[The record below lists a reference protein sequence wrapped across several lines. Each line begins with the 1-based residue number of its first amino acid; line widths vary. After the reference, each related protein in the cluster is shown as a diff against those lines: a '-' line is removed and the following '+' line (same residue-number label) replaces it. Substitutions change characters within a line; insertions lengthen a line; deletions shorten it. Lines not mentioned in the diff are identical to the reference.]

1 MATGRGS
8 HTYVLV
14 LYDYDYVADDG
25 SPVSIKKDEEY
36 VLLKKANKDWWHV
49 ANLHAK
55 ANGEKPFYVP
65 AAYVEEI
72 YKNVISVGPGE
83 IRETIED
90 VQRDAT
96 VTVNED
102 QVTTIKVGYDQ
113 EPEPDYPG
121 DPPDLHP
128 KTPKPN
134 EDLDNNNMKDFS
146 FQEDSDSVRVKQSP
160 QIVRQKSA
168 PPEVPQKPQ
177 RRYEDPTYANLEEV
191 RVAAGMDRPLSQVSQ
206 SSDLSQDSP
215 DSDRDY
221 ANYRPGSLSPFSTF
235 AISPPSPSL
244 VPNNPMK
251 NLDYGWEEHLDETTG
266 RTYYYNVHTRQT
278 SWNPP
283 RVRARIRSHSD
294 AVFTARQRLQL
305 NTSRDSAFSSD
316 FSPASPVSPHSPSI
330 SPLRPSTLSSK
341 SASLPRGWK
350 QEVND
355 GGEVTFVN
363 DGLGEKWLCS
373 QDDQGRTYY
382 YKEDGSESAWELP
395 EMPKLDYERQ
405 FSNDSQPDEREFSAD
420 LDPTDQHGG
429 SGGARRP
436 SAPVGPGEV
445 SQSPRQRVLMR
456 TSTLP
461 NHSHRPS
468 FLHLVSSRL
477 EESDY
482 SHRKKGP
489 APQPPKP
496 PEKRGYLKVTKIM
509 DGNKKLKK
517 NWSQIFIVLTGPKL
531 FFYKDTKSAVGQQ
544 GKPDQEFEVGKMDV
558 EWAGK
563 EVSSKKNTIQLSCT
577 VDLEL
582 QQYLLQQDDQGVMQE
597 WHSDISKAIKRFRP
611 RPAESLQ
618 HSTSFKKSATLP
630 ATLQS
635 NESYDSVQMRPIS
648 ARGRFQSSSKSEC
661 DAIDKSRNSTVTVV
675 QSHLDFKIDCEI
687 DAPEIKAPKSH
698 SKEVT
703 TCDSYSVPE
712 AETDLMAAQSAWY
725 TPYSSVQQ
733 QNGRTETEVPPVG
746 DSSKADAKSSTDKKK
761 KKKDRISKGAAK
773 TDVHLANSSFFRFD
787 SNSQSPGLTHS
798 QGVTAFLARSTLPNL
813 RTPRKMSDPYLFTQN
828 IPSVKSK
835 RKSEG
840 MQLSK
845 YGLGNDLSQ
854 NVYMKDGK
862 AGVGVSSFTTG
873 EYLACHSDNMLQ
885 GSSAKKGS
893 GKSKYKYTLILK
905 NLINLKITLRISSHP
920 NFVNSKIPIPK
931 PHNPSPPL
939 KNY

>member
-83 IRETIED
+83 IRETNED
-90 VQRDAT
+90 VQMDAT

-206 SSDLSQDSP
+206 SSDLSQ
-215 DSDRDY
+215 
-221 ANYRPGSLSPFSTF
+221 
-235 AISPPSPSL
+235 
-244 VPNNPMK
+244 
-251 NLDYGWEEHLDETTG
+251 
-266 RTYYYNVHTRQT
+266 
-278 SWNPP
+278 
-283 RVRARIRSHSD
+283 
-294 AVFTARQRLQL
+294 
-305 NTSRDSAFSSD
+305 
-316 FSPASPVSPHSPSI
+316 ASPVSPHSPSI

-648 ARGRFQSSSKSEC
+648 ARGRFQSSSKSRKSELVRMASSKYIVTP
-661 DAIDKSRNSTVTVV
+661 DQETVDQMNFSDKKSKIRDRLLKFLKKRPTMESLQEQGILQESVFG
-675 QSHLDFKIDCEI
+675 SHLDRLCERERTTVPIFVKRCIQAIENKGLSIDGI
-687 DAPEIKAPKSH
+687 YRVSGN
-698 SKEVT
+698 
-703 TCDSYSVPE
+703 
-712 AETDLMAAQSAWY
+712 LAQ
-725 TPYSSVQQ
+725 VQKLRCAVDQ
-733 QNGRTETEVPPVG
+733 GIMSLLDQEGEYNFFESEWDIHVLTG
-746 DSSKADAKSSTDKKK
+746 SLK
-761 KKKDRISKGAAK
+761 
-773 TDVHLANSSFFRFD
+773 LFFRELQEPVFPFAVFD
-787 SNSQSPGLTHS
+787 RLIAAIKGDPSKRIPMLRDI
-798 QGVTAFLARSTLPNL
+798 VKTLPRPNYDTL
-813 RTPRKMSDPYLFTQN
+813 KVLFEHLNRVIGRSNENRMQVQN
-828 IPSVKSK
+828 IAIVFGPTLMWPEKESHNMAISMMFQSNIV
-835 RKSEG
+835 EV
-840 MQLSK
+840 MLTE
-845 YGLGNDLSQ
+845 YQ
-854 NVYMKDGK
+854 NI
-862 AGVGVSSFTTG
+862 F
-873 EYLACHSDNMLQ
+873 
-885 GSSAKKGS
+885 
-893 GKSKYKYTLILK
+893 
-905 NLINLKITLRISSHP
+905 R
-920 NFVNSKIPIPK
+920 
-931 PHNPSPPL
+931 
-939 KNY
+939 

>member
-83 IRETIED
+83 IRETNED
-90 VQRDAT
+90 VQMDAT

-244 VPNNPMK
+244 VPNNPKK

-648 ARGRFQSSSKSEC
+648 ARGRFQSSSKTSSKYIVTPDQETV
-661 DAIDKSRNSTVTVV
+661 DQMNFSDKKSKIRDRLLKFLKKRPTMESLQEQGILQESVFG
-675 QSHLDFKIDCEI
+675 SHLDRLCERERTTVPIFVKRCIQAIENKGLSIDGI
-687 DAPEIKAPKSH
+687 YRVSGN
-698 SKEVT
+698 
-703 TCDSYSVPE
+703 
-712 AETDLMAAQSAWY
+712 LAQ
-725 TPYSSVQQ
+725 VQKLRCAVDQ
-733 QNGRTETEVPPVG
+733 GIMSLLDQEGEYNFFESEWDIHVLTG
-746 DSSKADAKSSTDKKK
+746 SLK
-761 KKKDRISKGAAK
+761 
-773 TDVHLANSSFFRFD
+773 LFFRELQEPVFPFAVFD
-787 SNSQSPGLTHS
+787 RLIAAIKGDPSKRIPMLRDI
-798 QGVTAFLARSTLPNL
+798 VKTLPRPNYDTL
-813 RTPRKMSDPYLFTQN
+813 KVLFEHLNRVIGRSNENRMQVQN
-828 IPSVKSK
+828 IAIVFGPTLMWPEKESHNMAISMMFQSNIV
-835 RKSEG
+835 EV
-840 MQLSK
+840 MLTE
-845 YGLGNDLSQ
+845 YQ
-854 NVYMKDGK
+854 NI
-862 AGVGVSSFTTG
+862 F
-873 EYLACHSDNMLQ
+873 
-885 GSSAKKGS
+885 
-893 GKSKYKYTLILK
+893 
-905 NLINLKITLRISSHP
+905 R
-920 NFVNSKIPIPK
+920 
-931 PHNPSPPL
+931 
-939 KNY
+939 